1 LAYLTYLDDSLVV
14 AEKMIFELSE
24 NYSSDYFIVKAFIL
38 LADIYVLQENDFQ
51 AKATLESIIDNH
63 EGEELLNIA
72 RKKWELIVE
81 RESLENEIKEEPQS
95 FIEISE
101 EEFDYDLEEFLVEEI
116 IDEDYKVVAPDTL
129 FELKKDSI
137 ELIHEKIE
145 TDEIE

>member
-1 LAYLTYLDDSLVV
+1 
-14 AEKMIFELSE
+14 M
-24 NYSSDYFIVKAFIL
+24 
-38 LADIYVLQENDFQ
+38 
-51 AKATLESIIDNH
+51 
-63 EGEELLNIA
+63 
-72 RKKWELIVE
+72 
-81 RESLENEIKEEPQS
+81 ENEIKEEPQS

>member
-1 LAYLTYLDDSLVV
+1 
-14 AEKMIFELSE
+14 
-24 NYSSDYFIVKAFIL
+24 
-38 LADIYVLQENDFQ
+38 
-51 AKATLESIIDNH
+51 LESIIDNH

-116 IDEDYKVVAPDTL
+116 IDEDYLVVAPDTL
-129 FELKKDSI
+129 YELKKDSI